1 MSIFTNNLKKLMKE
15 RGTTYAALSK
25 ELGISKNGLK
35 YWETAGNIP
44 NVRILQTIADY
55 FGTTVEYLVG
65 QSDKEI
71 APKPSEDELELL
83 EIYRQLAKSGKR
95 QLIGKA
101 YELLDSQ
108 NNPQAEAE
116 ATPPDIDMVAPV
128 LDRGVKK

>member
-1 MSIFTNNLKKLMKE
+1 MSIFTNNLKKLME
-15 RGTTYAALSK
+15 EHGTTYAALSR

-44 NVRILQTIADY
+44 NVRILQAIAEY

-65 QSDKEI
+65 QSDKEVS
-71 APKPSEDELELL
+71 KSPSEDEVELL

-101 YELLDSQ
+101 FELLDSQ
-108 NNPQAEAE
+108 NNPLAEAE

-128 LDRGVKK
+128 LDRRIKK